1 MSKHIFIAI
10 LLLGLIIC
18 IAGCPAPQ
26 PKPLPQSTQPPQT
39 VEQPKL
45 EPLLPEPQ
53 PQPPQPE
60 PLPPE
65 PEPVQTELQ
74 PIPPQPEPP
83 PPEPETLVD
92 FHDKCA
98 PILTQFVDQSGKV
111 DYASIKK
118 NKRLQNRLLDDFER
132 LDPNLYNTWP
142 KEDQIA
148 FWINAYNVH
157 LIKIIADNYP
167 IQSSRI
173 LRLFWPPNSIRHIKG
188 LWTDFKFLV
197 MDEQFTLTEVQQRF
211 LEKFDEPGIW
221 FAVCNASVSSPSL
234 RNEPY
239 YGRNLYQQLDDQ
251 AAKFLASGKA
261 FKIDKAAKTVYLS
274 AIFAPDWFGSRFLAK
289 YATDKKFKDKP
300 PAVRAVLN
308 FITNYIPED
317 DVHFL
322 EVENYSVDFLA
333 YDWTLNE

>member
-1 MSKHIFIAI
+1 MSKPIFIAI
-10 LLLGLIIC
+10 SLLGLIIC
-18 IAGCPAPQ
+18 ITGCSAPQ
-26 PKPLPQSTQPPQT
+26 PKPLPQSTEPPQS
-39 VEQPKL
+39 VEPPK
-45 EPLLPEPQ
+45 PVPPLPEPQ

-60 PLPPE
+60 PPPPE
-65 PEPVQTELQ
+65 PEPVLPE
-74 PIPPQPEPP
+74 PQPAPPKPQPP
-83 PPEPETLVD
+83 PPEPEPLVD

-98 PILTQFVDQSGKV
+98 PLLTQFVDSSGKV
-111 DYASIKK
+111 DYSSIKK
-118 NKRLQNRLLDDFER
+118 NKRLLNKPLDDFEH
-132 LDPNLYNTWP
+132 LDPNLYKTWP

-148 FWINAYNVH
+148 FWINAYNIE

-211 LEKFDEPGIW
+211 LEKFDEPRIW
-221 FAVCNASVSSPSL
+221 LAVCNASASSPPL

-239 YGRNLYQQLDDQ
+239 YGRKLYQQLDDQ
-251 AAKFLASGKA
+251 TAKFLASPKG

-274 AIFAPDWFGSRFLAK
+274 AIFEPDWFGSRFLAK
-289 YATDKKFKDKP
+289 YATDKKFKDQP

-308 FITNYIPED
+308 FITNYIPKD
-317 DVHFL
+317 DARFL
-322 EVENYSVDFLA
+322 EIENYSVDFLA